1 MSLYRFVRTSAMLAL
16 AGRYRSKLFRIAAA
30 VAVALVTAWL
40 FDDVALY
47 LENHRPEWLGPALV
61 VKTLIVYGA
70 LVYGFW
76 LLRPGSWEEAKADA
90 ITAKSSARPG
100 PGVKPGADDSPVATP
115 GPLDELVDKPKLR
128 SRKDAILEG
137 GGQKKS

>member
-1 MSLYRFVRTSAMLAL
+1 VSLYRFVRTSALLAV

-47 LENHRPEWLGPALV
+47 LENHQPEWLGAALV
-61 VKTLIVYGA
+61 IKTLIVYGA
-70 LVYGFW
+70 LVYCFW
-76 LLRPGSWEEAKADA
+76 QLRPGSWEEAKADA
-90 ITAKSSARPG
+90 IVAKPSNRSG
-100 PGVKPGADDSPVATP
+100 PGVGANRAGSAPQTP
-115 GPLDELVDKPKLR
+115 GPLDELMDKPRLR

-137 GGQKKS
+137 VDEKKS